1 MARPTTAALWCLSG
15 GPWRLGG
22 GAGAQTREI
31 ALGCGHILD
40 ANYVKY
46 PCLKTGVSAAKECL

>member
-1 MARPTTAALWCLSG
+1 MAGLNSGRLWRFLLMGDPG
-15 GPWRLGG
+15 GLAG

-40 ANYVKY
+40 ANYM
-46 PCLKTGVSAAKECL
+46 TGMLNG